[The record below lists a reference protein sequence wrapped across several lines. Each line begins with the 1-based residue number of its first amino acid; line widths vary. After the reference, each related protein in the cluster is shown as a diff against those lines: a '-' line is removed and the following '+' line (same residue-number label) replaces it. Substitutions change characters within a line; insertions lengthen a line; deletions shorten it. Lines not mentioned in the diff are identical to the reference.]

1 MEPDSPDPIQIAE
14 LVIAWSGGIIAAF
27 ALLVTALTVVFVFAG
42 FVGVRELRTIRR
54 TGARARLELDRQ
66 RVVAEEI
73 VAQADR
79 AIDQAENLSEQAD
92 TLVGRVE
99 TAVGRAERQS
109 EQVHLLI
116 EDMRSRLSDFDHR
129 LTTQVEVSYL
139 FNQGE
144 AAYWEGYYE
153 KAVECLRRAVE
164 LDPRNPRVRYRLGR
178 SLTNLGEDAAAEQE
192 LTTAMSHRLP
202 ADAADRALALLHR
215 YARPDR
221 ALAYARNSTK
231 HGPHDAQNW
240 NCLGLLL
247 RDNGDFTAARD
258 AHQQANRLDQ
268 ELVSTPFFLAL
279 LAAHGQALP
288 HARDRSAEA
297 ISRLDSS
304 ERRAKIKPMWASL
317 IRWTDEVLRG
327 NYAEADLHA
336 AVLYQTCQ
344 SSRRARE
351 ICDHMDFL
359 LRSLAREEHRDRY
372 LGAIERTWLTG
383 RPC

>member
-1 MEPDSPDPIQIAE
+1 MEPESPDPIQIAE

-27 ALLVTALTVVFVFAG
+27 ALLVTALTVVFVLAG

-73 VAQADR
+73 VAQADL
-79 AIDQAENLSEQAD
+79 AIHQAETLSVQTD

-99 TAVGRAERQS
+99 TAVVRAERQS

-116 EDMRSRLSDFDHR
+116 EDMQSRLTGFDYR

-178 SLTNLGEDAAAEQE
+178 SLTNLGEDTAAEEE
-192 LTTAMSHRLP
+192 LTTALAYKLP
-202 ADAADRALALLHR
+202 PDAAERALALLHR
-215 YARPDR
+215 YGQPDR
-221 ALAYARNSTK
+221 ALAYAHSATR
-231 HGPHDAQNW
+231 HGPQDAQNW

-247 RDNGDFTAARD
+247 RDNGDFAAARD
-258 AHQQANRLDQ
+258 AHQQADRLDQ

-279 LAAHGQALP
+279 LAAQALALP

-297 ISRLDSS
+297 INRLDSS

-327 NYAEADLHA
+327 AYTEADLHS

-344 SSRRARE
+344 SNRRARE

-359 LRSLAREEHRDRY
+359 LRALAREEHRERY
-372 LGAIERTWLTG
+372 LGAIEQTWLSG
-383 RPC
+383 RTN